1 MGTGEAVSL
10 VSVNV
15 TALLLTAN
23 GALLSDVCSANPS
36 VSGVSSAI
44 VVEVPVGGGVMVV
57 DVEPLPLWW
66 QAATPI
72 AAKPIAPRKGV
83 LDFMVYSLQSLALV
97 GEPASGVFRYGNTV
111 K

>member
-1 MGTGEAVSL
+1 
-10 VSVNV
+10 
-15 TALLLTAN
+15 
-23 GALLSDVCSANPS
+23 
-36 VSGVSSAI
+36 
-44 VVEVPVGGGVMVV
+44 
-57 DVEPLPLWW
+57 LPLWW